1 MKMPD
6 LATADST
13 VEVVQ
18 WLVEVG
24 QSIQRGQPLLEIET
38 DKAVME
44 VESFVTGILKAAH
57 AQPEEEV
64 EVGQVIAT
72 IEVEAPVRSSAP
84 AKPTGNA
91 APQTAAN
98 AAVTKK
104 PTPAAASP
112 RSGGMFARNRQA
124 ARQPAAP
131 DRTTNGGEE

>member
-1 MKMPD
+1 MTELKERFAFD
-6 LATADST
+6 AVRFNDANWAVSEKRAGAFARELA
-13 VEVVQ
+13 
-18 WLVEVG
+18 
-24 QSIQRGQPLLEIET
+24 QSGTEI
-38 DKAVME
+38 
-44 VESFVTGILKAAH
+44 FWN
-57 AQPEEEV
+57 
-64 EVGQVIAT
+64 AT

-84 AKPTGNA
+84 AKPTGQA

-104 PTPAAASP
+104 TAPAATAASP